1 MKKTP
6 LNRLFAFFLVMLGSM
21 ANYAAFAQ
29 ENPLWMRYPSLSPDG
44 QTIVFA
50 YKGDLYRV
58 PSAGG
63 QAVPLTLHEGYD
75 FMPIWSHDS
84 KSIAF
89 ASDRYGNF
97 DVFVMPATGGEAK
110 RLTYHSGNDLPSDF
124 SPDDKSVIFQGNR
137 MSSASNSQFPR
148 LFDQL
153 YTVSVGGGQAKMLLD
168 FQAEYAKYSK
178 DGKKLIFHDW
188 KGYEDDWRKHHT
200 SSVTRDVWVY
210 DIGTEKYTQL
220 STFNGED
227 RNPVFGKNESEFYY
241 LSEQSGSFNVWK
253 SSVSGGQGVQ
263 ITKFSKHPVR
273 FLSKAENGTL
283 CFGYNGEIYTQKEGA
298 QPQKVSVQVMI
309 DGRLNT
315 EKIVPIGGG
324 ATEMALSPNGKEI
337 AFVFR
342 GEVFVTSVEGGI
354 TKRIT
359 NTPQQE
365 RTVSFSPDGKSLVY
379 AAERNY
385 NWDIYKTSIVRKEE
399 PYFYASTV
407 LKEEAVVATQA
418 EEFQPSF
425 SPDGK
430 EIAYL
435 EERTTLKVYNL
446 EGKNSRTVLK
456 GTYNYSYSD
465 GDQYYQWSPDSKWF
479 LVDFTPKGGQIF
491 VGEVGL
497 VAADGKSEPINL
509 SNSGYS
515 DGVGKWMMEG
525 KMFIWFA
532 DRDGMKNHGS
542 WGGEQDVYGM
552 FFTQEAFD
560 RFKLSKEDFALL
572 KESEEK
578 EKKEEKKEEKKD
590 DKASADAKKLLT
602 LELDGIADRKI
613 RLTLHSSRLNDALLS
628 PNGEKLYYLA
638 RFEGGSDLWVTET
651 RTKETKL
658 LVKGA
663 GAGMEMTKD
672 GKSIFIISNGNIVK
686 IDAESGKRE
695 PVSIN
700 GEMNLNYLVEKAYI
714 FDHAWQ
720 QVVKKFYVTNLHG
733 VDWKFYHD
741 EYKRF
746 LPYINNNYDFTEML
760 SEMLG
765 ELNASH
771 TGSGYRRPQN
781 AEDATAS
788 LGIFHDE
795 TFAGNGLKITEII
808 KKSPLDN
815 AKSKIRA
822 GHIIEKVD
830 GIDITP
836 EIDFYALLNRKI
848 GKLTLL
854 SVLDPT
860 TNTRFEETLK
870 PISRGEENE
879 LLYKRWVE
887 NRRKETE
894 ELSGG
899 KVGYV
904 HVRGMDDGSFRTV
917 VDEVLGRNNTKE
929 SLIVDTRF
937 NGGGWL
943 HDDLATFLSGKKYMD
958 MVPREQ
964 KMGLEPM
971 RKWTKPVTL
980 LMGESNYSDAHLFPL
995 AFKAYSIGNT
1005 VGMPVPGTGTAVWW
1019 ETQIDPTIYFGIPQ
1033 VGMVDMQGKYAENTQ
1048 LEPDVKIKNEPAV
1061 LKKGKDQQVEK
1072 AVQELM
1078 KKQGGKPVGIGE

>member
-1 MKKTP
+1 MKKTL
-6 LNRLFAFFLVMLGSM
+6 LNRLFACFFLVSVGIFHHVAL
-21 ANYAAFAQ
+21 AQ

-44 QTIVFA
+44 QTIVFT

-137 MSSASNSQFPR
+137 MSGASNSQFPR

-153 YTVSVGGGQAKMLLD
+153 YTVSAKGGQAKMLLD

-210 DIGTEKYTQL
+210 DIAADKYTQL

-241 LSEQSGSFNVWK
+241 LSEQSGSFNIWK
-253 SSVSGGQGVQ
+253 SSTSGGQAEQ
-263 ITKFSKHPVR
+263 ITKYAKHPVR
-273 FLSKAENGTL
+273 FLSKADNGTL
-283 CFGYNGEIYTQKEGA
+283 CFGYNGEIYTQKEGG

-324 ATEMALSPNGKEI
+324 ATEMSLSPNGKEI

-379 AAERNY
+379 AAERNN

-399 PYFYASTV
+399 PYFYASTI

-430 EIAYL
+430 EVAYL
-435 EERTTLKVYNL
+435 EERTTLKVYNI
-446 EGKNSRTVLK
+446 EGKSSRTVLK

-479 LVDFTPKGGQIF
+479 LIDFIPKGGQVF

-572 KESEEK
+572 KESEDK

-590 DKASADAKKLLT
+590 DKASADTKKLLT
-602 LELDGIADRKI
+602 LELDGIADRKV
-613 RLTLHSSRLNDALLS
+613 RLTLHSSRLNDAVLS

-638 RFEGGSDLWVTET
+638 RFEKGSDLWVTET

-658 LVKGA
+658 LVKDA
-663 GAGMEMTKD
+663 GFGMEMTKD

-714 FDHAWQ
+714 FEHAWR

-741 EYKRF
+741 EYQRF

-815 AKSKIRA
+815 AKSKVRA
-822 GHIIEKVD
+822 GHIIEKID

-836 EIDFYALLNRKI
+836 EIDFYGLLNRKI

-854 SVLDPT
+854 SIFDPT

-879 LLYKRWVE
+879 LLYRRWVE

-1061 LKKGKDQQVEK
+1061 LRKGKDQQVEK

-1078 KKQGGKPVGIGE
+1078 KKGGKPVGIGE